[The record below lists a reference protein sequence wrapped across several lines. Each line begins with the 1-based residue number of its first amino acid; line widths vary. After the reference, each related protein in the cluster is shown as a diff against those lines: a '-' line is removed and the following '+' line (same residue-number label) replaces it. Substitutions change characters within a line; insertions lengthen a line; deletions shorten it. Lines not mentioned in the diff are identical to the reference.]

1 MKHQHYTNSIDN
13 ADNVGEYRVADS
25 NELKEKVKKKN
36 NNCIIY
42 VNIVDD
48 KNYVLNLFYS

>member
-1 MKHQHYTNSIDN
+1 MKDQHYTNSIDN
-13 ADNVGEYRVADS
+13 ADNVDEYRVADS
-25 NELKEKVKKKN
+25 NELKEKVKNKN

-42 VNIVDD
+42 VNIADD